1 METSATTIVV
11 PPTAEEQRIAS
22 IADSI
27 NLADPS
33 LTVTYGT
40 EAMQGI
46 SRFADDLLSRV
57 QAKDSGELGE
67 SLTNL
72 MLKVKDV
79 NVSEVMGSPG
89 FLQSLP
95 LVGSLFSSAKRTV
108 AKFNTLSEQIEII
121 VDKLDEAMIGLLR
134 DIETLEMLYEHNA
147 RFHAELTAY
156 IEAGKR
162 KLEEAR
168 TVELPRLKAQAD
180 ASGDLME
187 AQQVRDLSEQINRF
201 ERRLHDLQLSRTI
214 TVQTAPQIRIIQSN
228 NRTLAEKIQT
238 SILAT
243 IPIWKS
249 QMVLALSLHGQKN
262 AAALQKTVSDTTNDM
277 LRSNAEL
284 LEQAAVDTAREVE
297 RSVVDIETLRE
308 VHEKLIGTIEET
320 LRIAQ
325 EGRERR
331 AAAEKEL
338 AVMETE
344 LKDRLTSLAAR
355 KSHPERKRGR
365 APPDRA
371 APAPGC
377 NPCTK
382 AKRNIQ
388 WSDRTPRNRRI
399 RFGMRYVG
407 SSSVSSFIS
416 ARSSLGRF
424 CLPMFRKYIR
434 ARPLLASTLALS
446 ASSRAAHP
454 GNRRGSSPPY
464 PARGWPSC

>member
-1 METSATTIVV
+1 ME
-11 PPTAEEQRIAS
+11 
-22 IADSI
+22 
-27 NLADPS
+27 
-33 LTVTYGT
+33 
-40 EAMQGI
+40 M
-46 SRFADDLLSRV
+46 
-57 QAKDSGELGE
+57 
-67 SLTNL
+67 
-72 MLKVKDV
+72 
-79 NVSEVMGSPG
+79 
-89 FLQSLP
+89 
-95 LVGSLFSSAKRTV
+95 
-108 AKFNTLSEQIEII
+108 
-121 VDKLDEAMIGLLR
+121 
-134 DIETLEMLYEHNA
+134 
-147 RFHAELTAY
+147 
-156 IEAGKR
+156 
-162 KLEEAR
+162 
-168 TVELPRLKAQAD
+168 PRLKAQAD

-187 AQQVRDLSEQINRF
+187 AHQVRDLSEQINRF

-262 AAALQKTVSDTTNDM
+262 AAALQKTVSDTTNDI

-355 KSHPERKRGR
+355 KSREEI
-365 APPDRA
+365 A
-371 APAPGC
+371 AASGTETRQSAPGQGG
-377 NPCTK
+377 
-382 AKRNIQ
+382 I
-388 WSDRTPRNRRI
+388 
-399 RFGMRYVG
+399 G
-407 SSSVSSFIS
+407 SGV
-416 ARSSLGRF
+416 
-424 CLPMFRKYIR
+424 
-434 ARPLLASTLALS
+434 
-446 ASSRAAHP
+446 
-454 GNRRGSSPPY
+454 
-464 PARGWPSC
+464 

>member
-22 IADSI
+22 IGDSI
-27 NLADPS
+27 YLADPS

-121 VDKLDEAMIGLLR
+121 VEAMIGLLR

-180 ASGDLME
+180 ASGALME

-355 KSHPERKRGR
+355 KSREEI
-365 APPDRA
+365 A
-371 APAPGC
+371 AASGTETRQSAPGQGG
-377 NPCTK
+377 T
-382 AKRNIQ
+382 
-388 WSDRTPRNRRI
+388 
-399 RFGMRYVG
+399 G
-407 SSSVSSFIS
+407 SGV
-416 ARSSLGRF
+416 
-424 CLPMFRKYIR
+424 
-434 ARPLLASTLALS
+434 
-446 ASSRAAHP
+446 
-454 GNRRGSSPPY
+454 
-464 PARGWPSC
+464 

>member
-1 METSATTIVV
+1 
-11 PPTAEEQRIAS
+11 
-22 IADSI
+22 
-27 NLADPS
+27 
-33 LTVTYGT
+33 
-40 EAMQGI
+40 
-46 SRFADDLLSRV
+46 
-57 QAKDSGELGE
+57 
-67 SLTNL
+67 
-72 MLKVKDV
+72 
-79 NVSEVMGSPG
+79 
-89 FLQSLP
+89 
-95 LVGSLFSSAKRTV
+95 
-108 AKFNTLSEQIEII
+108 LSEQIEII

-147 RFHAELTAY
+147 RFHAELTTY

-355 KSHPERKRGR
+355 KSREEI
-365 APPDRA
+365 A
-371 APAPGC
+371 AASGTETRQSAPGQGG
-377 NPCTK
+377 T
-382 AKRNIQ
+382 
-388 WSDRTPRNRRI
+388 
-399 RFGMRYVG
+399 G
-407 SSSVSSFIS
+407 SGV
-416 ARSSLGRF
+416 
-424 CLPMFRKYIR
+424 
-434 ARPLLASTLALS
+434 
-446 ASSRAAHP
+446 
-454 GNRRGSSPPY
+454 
-464 PARGWPSC
+464 

>member
-79 NVSEVMGSPG
+79 NAAHAEVMGSPG

-180 ASGDLME
+180 AYGDLME

-355 KSHPERKRGR
+355 KSREEI
-365 APPDRA
+365 A
-371 APAPGC
+371 AASGTETRQSAPGQGG
-377 NPCTK
+377 
-382 AKRNIQ
+382 I
-388 WSDRTPRNRRI
+388 
-399 RFGMRYVG
+399 G
-407 SSSVSSFIS
+407 SGV
-416 ARSSLGRF
+416 
-424 CLPMFRKYIR
+424 
-434 ARPLLASTLALS
+434 
-446 ASSRAAHP
+446 
-454 GNRRGSSPPY
+454 
-464 PARGWPSC
+464 

>member
-262 AAALQKTVSDTTNDM
+262 AAALHDM

-355 KSHPERKRGR
+355 KSREEI
-365 APPDRA
+365 A
-371 APAPGC
+371 AASGTETRQSAPGQGG
-377 NPCTK
+377 T
-382 AKRNIQ
+382 
-388 WSDRTPRNRRI
+388 
-399 RFGMRYVG
+399 G
-407 SSSVSSFIS
+407 SGV
-416 ARSSLGRF
+416 
-424 CLPMFRKYIR
+424 
-434 ARPLLASTLALS
+434 
-446 ASSRAAHP
+446 
-454 GNRRGSSPPY
+454 
-464 PARGWPSC
+464 

>member
-355 KSHPERKRGR
+355 KSREEIAAAS
-365 APPDRA
+365 APR
-371 APAPGC
+371 C

-382 AKRNIQ
+382 AKRNIW
-388 WSDRTPRNRRI
+388 WSDRTPRNRRV

-434 ARPLLASTLALS
+434 ARPPLASTLALS

>member
-214 TVQTAPQIRIIQSN
+214 TVQTAPQIRIIQ
-228 NRTLAEKIQT
+228 T

-297 RSVVDIETLRE
+297 CSVVDIETLRE

-355 KSHPERKRGR
+355 KSREEI
-365 APPDRA
+365 A
-371 APAPGC
+371 AASGTETRQSAPGQGG
-377 NPCTK
+377 T
-382 AKRNIQ
+382 
-388 WSDRTPRNRRI
+388 
-399 RFGMRYVG
+399 G
-407 SSSVSSFIS
+407 SGV
-416 ARSSLGRF
+416 
-424 CLPMFRKYIR
+424 
-434 ARPLLASTLALS
+434 
-446 ASSRAAHP
+446 
-454 GNRRGSSPPY
+454 
-464 PARGWPSC
+464 